1 MRTVLPRLGRLTRSR
16 GLASYPSHTVLGL
29 PALSPTMTS
38 GNIAKYLV
46 KVGDEIQPGD
56 RIAEIETDK
65 ATVDFDVVDGGFVA
79 KILIA
84 EGTSDVPINSPMMVI
99 ADEAADVA
107 AFADFV
113 AEGEAAAAAPA
124 AEPAAAAAPPAAAPA
139 PAAPAPAAAAP
150 AAAAPAAA
158 PAAPVA
164 LQGGALPTM
173 SGRIYWSEAKGWYR
187 A

>member
-1 MRTVLPRLGRLTRSR
+1 MLRTVLPRLGRLTLTR

-38 GNIAKYLV
+38 GNIAKYPV

-99 ADEAADVA
+99 ADEAGDVA

-113 AEGEAAAAAPA
+113 AEGED
-124 AEPAAAAAPPAAAPA
+124 
-139 PAAPAPAAAAP
+139 AAAAP
-150 AAAAPAAA
+150 AAAAADAHHGLAVAA
-158 PAAPVA
+158 
-164 LQGGALPTM
+164 GGAIGVHVSPLHRGPHAKPKVRARSKLRA
-173 SGRIYWSEAKGWYR
+173 SGATK